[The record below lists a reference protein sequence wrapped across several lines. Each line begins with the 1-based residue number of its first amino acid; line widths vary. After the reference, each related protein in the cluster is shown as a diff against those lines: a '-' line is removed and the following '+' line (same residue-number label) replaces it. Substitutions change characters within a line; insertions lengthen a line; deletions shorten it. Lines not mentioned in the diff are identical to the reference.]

1 MTRKSKKYQ
10 LLVSA
15 LLLCF
20 LQVAG
25 IDVYAQSTVTPARK
39 DTTII
44 QREAPKARARRH
56 RDPIIQDSV
65 KKDSIQI
72 IPSKELP
79 AIDSL
84 SAAKIQIADSLDAAN
99 KKELKK
105 IEQPASIVVKTD
117 SVPPPAQDINKKIFI
132 PNPTKATW
140 LAVVFPGGGQIY
152 NRKYWK
158 LPIIYG
164 GFAGCAYALSWNGKM
179 YKDYSQ
185 AYLDIMDSNPN
196 TKSYEDL
203 LPPNS
208 TYNEEQLKNTL
219 KRRKDMFRRYRD
231 LSIFAF
237 IGVYLI
243 SIIDAYVDAE
253 LSNFDIT
260 PDLSKS
266 VDVVIRENGTE
277 RKESIDLPK
286 SMTYPLDSL
295 LNDWKA
301 KNYIDLGKDCSTAEI
316 NPLFSDSVYI
326 DRLSRIP
333 AIMEMP
339 YNDIIRKFIDMYAGR
354 LRNQVS
360 FMLSA
365 CNFYMPIFEEAL
377 DAYGLPLELRYLPII
392 ESALNPSAVSRAG
405 ASGLW
410 QFMIGTGKIYGL
422 ESNSLVD
429 ERRDPIKATWAA
441 ARYLKEMYDIYG
453 DWNLVIAAYNC
464 GPGTI
469 NKAIRRAN
477 GETDYWKIYNYLPK
491 ETRGYVP
498 AFIAANYVMTYYCDH
513 NICPMETNIPAS
525 TDTVQVNKNLHFEQ
539 IADLCNVPLDQ
550 IKSLNP
556 QYKKQMIPG
565 DSKPYT
571 LRLPIDAISTFIDKQ
586 DTIYAHRA
594 DELFRNRKTVAV
606 KEITP
611 STRKTTTAVA
621 GKGKLTYYT
630 IKSGDTLST
639 IAGKY
644 GVTIKDIQRWNGMSN
659 TKIAAGKRLK
669 IYK

>member
-117 SVPPPAQDINKKIFI
+117 TVPPPAQDINKKIFI

-260 PDLSKS
+260 PDLSMKVEPAVIDNNNQFRSRSFKNKS
-266 VDVVIRENGTE
+266 VGLQCV
-277 RKESIDLPK
+277 
-286 SMTYPLDSL
+286 
-295 LNDWKA
+295 
-301 KNYIDLGKDCSTAEI
+301 
-316 NPLFSDSVYI
+316 
-326 DRLSRIP
+326 
-333 AIMEMP
+333 
-339 YNDIIRKFIDMYAGR
+339 
-354 LRNQVS
+354 LR
-360 FMLSA
+360 F
-365 CNFYMPIFEEAL
+365 
-377 DAYGLPLELRYLPII
+377 
-392 ESALNPSAVSRAG
+392 
-405 ASGLW
+405 
-410 QFMIGTGKIYGL
+410 
-422 ESNSLVD
+422 
-429 ERRDPIKATWAA
+429 
-441 ARYLKEMYDIYG
+441 
-453 DWNLVIAAYNC
+453 
-464 GPGTI
+464 
-469 NKAIRRAN
+469 
-477 GETDYWKIYNYLPK
+477 
-491 ETRGYVP
+491 
-498 AFIAANYVMTYYCDH
+498 
-513 NICPMETNIPAS
+513 
-525 TDTVQVNKNLHFEQ
+525 
-539 IADLCNVPLDQ
+539 
-550 IKSLNP
+550 
-556 QYKKQMIPG
+556 
-565 DSKPYT
+565 
-571 LRLPIDAISTFIDKQ
+571 
-586 DTIYAHRA
+586 
-594 DELFRNRKTVAV
+594 
-606 KEITP
+606 
-611 STRKTTTAVA
+611 
-621 GKGKLTYYT
+621 
-630 IKSGDTLST
+630 
-639 IAGKY
+639 
-644 GVTIKDIQRWNGMSN
+644 
-659 TKIAAGKRLK
+659 
-669 IYK
+669 